1 MFRVIVRMRRER
13 ERERERKGG
22 KRKKERWLACVFIS
36 KFAIGVLYEREILF
50 PDSTKR
56 NGDKRSFARIS
67 RVLRDDLEPDASVE
81 ELAFLDREYVTLC
94 RVNML
99 SV

>member
-1 MFRVIVRMRRER
+1 VCICFVCLYVCDS
-13 ERERERKGG
+13 RERERK
-22 KRKKERWLACVFIS
+22 KKERWLACVFIS
-36 KFAIGVLYEREILF
+36 RFAIGVLYEREILF

-67 RVLRDDLEPDASVE
+67 RRVLRDDLEPDASVE